1 MPHKIRAAVV
11 ALILFAGPNTMS
23 FAEDTKGD
31 GGASNSSAGQGIGN
45 TSSTHNPRPSSS
57 SPTGVENRNQG
68 ETGTTTSTHNP
79 PKER

>member
-1 MPHKIRAAVV
+1 MPHKIPAAVV
-11 ALILFAGPNTMS
+11 ALILFAGPSTMS

-31 GGASNSSAGQGIGN
+31 GGALNSSAGQGIGN
-45 TSSTHNPRPSSS
+45 TSSTHNPRP
-57 SPTGVENRNQG
+57 TGMENRSQG